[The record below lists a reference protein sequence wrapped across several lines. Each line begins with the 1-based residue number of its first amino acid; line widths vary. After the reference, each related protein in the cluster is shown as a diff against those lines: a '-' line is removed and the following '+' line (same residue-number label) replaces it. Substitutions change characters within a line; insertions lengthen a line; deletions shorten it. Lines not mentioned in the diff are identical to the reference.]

1 MNGNRSGCDI
11 CKDHYALTW
20 IDGVCKK
27 CRPKPPTTEQ
37 LLTLSFRKLKSMNS
51 QITFFTI
58 LVIINLI
65 GILLLLFGIVEL

>member
-1 MNGNRSGCDI
+1 MNGDI
-11 CKDHYALTW
+11 FYCKVCKYTNDTW

-51 QITFFTI
+51 QMTFFTI

-65 GILLLLFGIVEL
+65 GILLLLFGVVEL